1 MVAGYYKF
9 SPNYAVPPGWTLSD
23 LLEERGMSQADLA
36 RRTDLSLEY
45 INQLVEGL
53 VPLSTD
59 VALRLERATG
69 APARFWLKREST
81 YQERRARLA
90 EQGKLE

>member
-1 MVAGYYKF
+1 MAAGYIEF

-23 LLEERGMSQADLA
+23 LLEERGMSRADLA
-36 RRTDLSLEY
+36 RRTELSLEH
-45 INQLVEGL
+45 IDQLIEGL

-59 VALRLERATG
+59 IALRLERVTG
-69 APARFWLKREST
+69 VPARFWLKREST
-81 YQERRARLA
+81 YQERRARFA

>member
-1 MVAGYYKF
+1 MAAGYIEF

-45 INQLVEGL
+45 IDQLIEGL
-53 VPLSTD
+53 VPL
-59 VALRLERATG
+59 VALRLESVTG